1 MESKTTKRRM
11 HFVPMVSFLLATMT
25 LIVSLWVS
33 QKVNGTPL
41 STVRIV
47 DLAEWGGVRY
57 YELDIGNLWRVMTA
71 QLVHVKWP
79 HMLYNVVCLFAVG
92 ALIEKQIG
100 RFWTLFVWGVIGG
113 LATLISPIF
122 VEAPYNVGTGAS
134 HAVLAF
140 VGCAIILIARGRMKG
155 ALPTSI
161 VAISLLPALGLDLF
175 FAGHIKIGHAVAL
188 VGGIVFCVLFLMMR
202 NKHTD

>member
-1 MESKTTKRRM
+1 MERRSTKFAM
-11 HFVPMVSFLLATMT
+11 QFVPMVSILLATTT
-25 LIVSLWVS
+25 LIVSLCVS
-33 QKVNGTPL
+33 QIVNGTPL

-57 YELDIGNLWRVMTA
+57 YELSFGNLWRVMTA

-79 HMLYNVVCLFAVG
+79 HMLYNVVCLFAAG

-100 RFWTLFVWGVIGG
+100 RFWTLLIWGVIGG

-122 VEAPYNVGTGAS
+122 VEAPYDVGTGAS

-140 VGCAIILIARGRMKG
+140 VGCAIILITRGKMKG
-155 ALPTSI
+155 ALPASI
-161 VAISLLPALGLDLF
+161 VAISLLPALGLGLF

-188 VGGIVFCVLFLMMR
+188 IGGIVFCMLFLM
-202 NKHTD
+202 NKNASSE